1 MTEVMEEAVESY
13 VEPGA
18 SIAVSA
24 DEFVQS
30 TSALRWKLPA

>member
-1 MTEVMEEAVESY
+1 MEVVKEAVESY

-24 DEFVQS
+24 CEFVRY